1 MDIREVLLQWFI
13 SFLIKN
19 SGSGVNNENMSHKEL
34 PEELHKPN
42 IKKKLKKKITLTF
55 HRQSLGC

>member
-19 SGSGVNNENMSHKEL
+19 SGSGVNNENMSNKEL
-34 PEELHKPN
+34 PEELRKPN
-42 IKKKLKKKITLTF
+42 IKKN
-55 HRQSLGC
+55 